1 MGRVG
6 VVNYAA
12 GNLASVESV
21 LKRLGAEYTVSDN
34 PVVLQDCERIIF
46 PGVGEARAAMGELEK
61 RGLDRFL
68 PEFAASGKPLLG
80 ICIGYQILL
89 SRSEENQTPCL
100 GIIPGEVVRFP
111 EDRGV
116 KIPHM
121 GWNEVTQR
129 GDSPLFRG
137 IPDRSS
143 FYFVHS
149 YYPRPV
155 ISGER
160 AGEIA
165 GETEYGVKFASAYT
179 RDNLFAVQFHPEKS
193 GEWGIKMISN
203 FLHLPG
209 TFDDYSSG
217 TPEKSSIEEERR

>member
-12 GNLASVESV
+12 GNLTSVESV
-21 LKRLGAEYTVSDN
+21 LKRLGAEYTVSED
-34 PVVLQDCERIIF
+34 PEVLTGCDRIIF
-46 PGVGEARAAMGELEK
+46 PGVGEARAAMRELKK

-68 PEFAASGKPLLG
+68 QGFAASGRPLLG

-89 SRSEENQTPCL
+89 SRSEENDTPCL
-100 GIIPGEVVRFP
+100 DIIPGRVVRFP
-111 EDRGV
+111 EDKGL

-121 GWNEVTQR
+121 GWNEVRQR

-149 YYPRPV
+149 YYPLPEMSQENSRE
-155 ISGER
+155 IS
-160 AGEIA
+160 
-165 GETEYGVKFASAYT
+165 GETEYGVMFASAYR

-193 GEWGIKMISN
+193 GEWGIRMISN
-203 FLHLPG
+203 FLELP
-209 TFDDYSSG
+209 SQ
-217 TPEKSSIEEERR
+217 KERL